1 MKMSTCKCGFTTDEE
16 KNCNGTH
23 NVVKAVRESLAKEIE
38 AVSLNSGDPNINAEG
53 YVYIGGSNLTNGNY
67 GFRIDPSHAISVEL
81 NGRDSLYALG
91 STSGLSASILM
102 TNLEQGM

>member
-1 MKMSTCKCGFTTDEE
+1 MTTNRIVALSTTSPTLLSP
-16 KNCNGTH
+16 
-23 NVVKAVRESLAKEIE
+23 A
-38 AVSLNSGDPNINAEG
+38 G

>member
-1 MKMSTCKCGFTTDEE
+1 MTTNRIVALSTTSPTLLSPA
-16 KNCNGTH
+16 GTH
-23 NVVKAVRESLAKEIE
+23 
-38 AVSLNSGDPNINAEG
+38 SGVDITVQNINAEG

-67 GFRIDPSHAISVEL
+67 GFRIDPSHAI
-81 NGRDSLYALG
+81 G